1 MTELQHTVST
11 PELYERL
18 INRLGLALEVAST
31 AVRLRNESPAELELK
46 GLSSA
51 EFELIEAYLEK
62 GAMAANGAVKGKS
75 EGSFI
80 VSMGHADSIA
90 KPHDRASVIWL
101 DDKRRAKASKRSS
114 RYSSHSTI
122 KL

>member
-18 INRLGLALEVAST
+18 IHRLGLALETAST
-31 AVRLRNESPAELELK
+31 AVRLRNESPAELELE
-46 GLSSA
+46 GLSNA
-51 EFELIEAYLEK
+51 ELEFIEAYLEK
-62 GAMAANGAVKGKS
+62 GAMGVSGAVKGKL

-80 VSMGHADSIA
+80 VSPEQTHAKVPPKTSA
-90 KPHDRASVIWL
+90 RVIWL
-101 DDKRRAKASKRSS
+101 KDKRRARLSTGPG
-114 RYSSHSTI
+114 RYTSNTTF

>member
-11 PELYERL
+11 SELYERL
-18 INRLGLALEVAST
+18 INRLGLALEMAST
-31 AVRLRNESPAELELK
+31 AVRLRNESPAVLELK

-51 EFELIEAYLEK
+51 EFELIEAYLGK
-62 GAMAANGAVKGKS
+62 GAKAANGAVKGKS

-80 VSMGHADSIA
+80 VAMEHADSNA
-90 KPHDRASVIWL
+90 EPHDRARVVWL
-101 DDKRRAKASKRSS
+101 DTKRRAKASKRSS
-114 RYSSHSTI
+114 RYSSHSTF

>member
-11 PELYERL
+11 SELYERL
-18 INRLGLALEVAST
+18 INRLGLALETAST

-62 GAMAANGAVKGKS
+62 GTMAANGAVKGKF
-75 EGSFI
+75 EGSFN
-80 VSMGHADSIA
+80 VPVEHTDSIT
-90 KPHDRASVIWL
+90 DTQSRATVIWL
-101 DDKRRAKASKRSS
+101 DEKRRAKALKRSGRS
-114 RYSSHSTI
+114 SSHSTF

>member
-18 INRLGLALEVAST
+18 INRLGLALETASI
-31 AVRLRNESPAELELK
+31 AVRLRNESPAVLELK

-62 GAMAANGAVKGKS
+62 GTTAANGAVKGKS
-75 EGSFI
+75 EGSFN
-80 VSMGHADSIA
+80 VPLEQTDSIA
-90 KPHDRASVIWL
+90 KPRDCARVIWL
-101 DDKRRAKASKRSS
+101 KDKRRVKTAERTS
-114 RYSSHSTI
+114 RFSSHSTF